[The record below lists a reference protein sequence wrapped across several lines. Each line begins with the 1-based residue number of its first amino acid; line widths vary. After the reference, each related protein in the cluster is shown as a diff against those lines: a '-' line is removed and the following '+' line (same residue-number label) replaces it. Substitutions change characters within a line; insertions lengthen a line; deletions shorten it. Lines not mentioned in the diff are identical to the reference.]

1 MGPQERMLQLA
12 AIIALRSVS
21 NVFSRPHWRADV
33 RLPNLGLDR
42 GEGMMTE
49 RVRAEELKEWLS
61 GEDEI
66 ALLDVREHGQYGERH
81 LFFAVSLPYSRFEL
95 GLPALVPNT
104 NTRLVLCDNADGV
117 ADRAAARA
125 ATLGYRN
132 LHVLSGGVE
141 AWGSAGYT
149 LYAGVNVPSKTFG
162 ELVEHERHTPR
173 LTAQELQALREAG
186 DDIVIVDGRTFAEF
200 QKMNIPGGTCC
211 PNGELALRVG
221 DLAPDP
227 KTKIIVN
234 CAGRT
239 RSIIGAQTLI
249 DFGVPNP
256 VFALE
261 NGTQGW
267 FLAGLELENGASRR
281 YSDRSGP
288 VDLGARKERARIL
301 ATARGVAFVSAEQ
314 VNRWLQDTRRTT
326 YLLDVRTP
334 EEFAASSVPG
344 FVHAPGGQLVQATDQ
359 WIGTRG
365 ARIVLVDNEQ
375 VRAPMTA
382 QWLRQLG
389 HEAYVLEGGI
399 AAAAGVVTPRPAS
412 RSPRPDDC
420 TAIAPLDL
428 AQRLRSDDVLL
439 IDLRSSTAYRKEHI
453 GQALWSIRSR
463 IAATAT
469 DRTKT
474 VVLVTDQ
481 PGMAALAALD
491 LQEAGFRDVRQLAGS
506 HEAAREAGLPVVATP
521 DAPTDEESIDFLFFT
536 NGRHEGNADA
546 ARQYLAWEIGLV
558 DQLDAQERATFSLP
572 PSP

>member
-1 MGPQERMLQLA
+1 M
-12 AIIALRSVS
+12 V
-21 NVFSRPHWRADV
+21 D
-33 RLPNLGLDR
+33 
-42 GEGMMTE
+42 
-49 RVRAEELKEWLS
+49 RVRAEKLKEWLS
-61 GEDEI
+61 GKDEI
-66 ALLDVREHGQYGERH
+66 AFLDVREHGQFGERH

-125 ATLGYRN
+125 ARLGYQN
-132 LHVLSGGVE
+132 VHVLAGGVE
-141 AWGSAGYT
+141 AWSAAGYT

-173 LTAQELQALREAG
+173 VTAQDLQVLRESG
-186 DDIVIVDGRTFAEF
+186 DDIVIVDGRTFSEF
-200 QKMNIPGGTCC
+200 QKMSIPGGICC
-211 PNGELALRVG
+211 PNGELALRIG
-221 DLAPDP
+221 DLAPHP

-249 DFGVPNP
+249 DFGIPNP

-281 YSDRSGP
+281 YRDWSGKADA
-288 VDLGARKERARIL
+288 VELKERARVL
-301 ATARGVAFVSAEQ
+301 ATTRGVTFVGAAE
-314 VNRWLQDTRRTT
+314 VNRWLADADRTT

-334 EEFAASSVPG
+334 EEFAASAVCA

-365 ARIVLVDNEQ
+365 ARIVLVDDEQ

-389 HEAYVLEGGI
+389 HEAYVLEGGVT
-399 AAAAGVVTPRPAS
+399 AAAEVIPSRRVSWSPPADEPAAITPP
-412 RSPRPDDC
+412 
-420 TAIAPLDL
+420 DL
-428 AQRLRSDDVLL
+428 AQRLSSGNALL
-439 IDLRSSTAYRKEHI
+439 IDLRSSASYRKEHLD
-453 GQALWSIRSR
+453 QAVWSIRPR
-463 IAATAT
+463 IAAAAT
-469 DRTKT
+469 DRTKA

-491 LQEAGFRDVRQLAGS
+491 LHEAGIYDVLLIAGG
-506 HEAAREAGLPVVATP
+506 HGAAREAGLPVVATP
-521 DAPTDEESIDFLFFT
+521 DTPSDGDCIDFLFFT
-536 NGRHEGNADA
+536 HGRHEGNTAA
-546 ARQYLAWEIGLV
+546 ARQYLAWEIGLI
-558 DQLDAQERATFSLP
+558 DQLDAQERGAFSL
-572 PSP
+572 SASS